1 VPVLSSAATL
11 GAAQIARAASLPLR
25 ARVSP
30 GRAAALESWR
40 QRNAVLDTLFY
51 DVSVVSQ
58 IEAVDLSPWLAAEGA
73 ILIVPPS
80 GSSRLTLCTSVPEFI
95 AKADGV
101 RALAI
106 AGVGSS
112 ALGSAAFAR
121 NIADAIGG
129 PVAAVVSGYGLAD
142 LVTEALGGYFLFGAL
157 NSMRHAFEGLDRL
170 TEWRPP
176 ISSAG
181 IESPGDFIRQ
191 SRDTDTVLALLS
203 DKRLSFDL
211 LVGHSKGNL
220 VLAEA
225 LYELVGTDLDTA
237 RSLAASAC
245 IVTVSARI
253 AMPPLFSRVIDIM
266 GAWDWFGALNSR
278 PDIPADYLVANAW
291 HHTNTE
297 LPAHLP
303 VTKTLRRVLA

>member
-1 VPVLSSAATL
+1 MLSSAATL
-11 GAAQIARAASLPLR
+11 GATQIARAASLPQR
-25 ARVSP
+25 TRVAP

-51 DVSVVSQ
+51 DVSVVSRS
-58 IEAVDLSPWLAAEGA
+58 EAADLSPWLAAEGA
-73 ILIVPPS
+73 ILIVPPL
-80 GSSRLTLCTSVPEFI
+80 GSSRLTVCASVPEFI

-101 RALAI
+101 RTLAI

-129 PVAAVVSGYGLAD
+129 PVAAVVSGYGLSD
-142 LVTEALGGYFLFGAL
+142 LMTEALGGFFLFGAL

-176 ISSAG
+176 MSSAG
-181 IESPGDFIRQ
+181 IESPGDFVRQ
-191 SRDTDTVLALLS
+191 SRDTQTVLALLS
-203 DKRLSFDL
+203 DKRLGFDL
-211 LVGHSKGNL
+211 IVGHSKGNL
-220 VLAEA
+220 VLSEA

-253 AMPPLFSRVIDIM
+253 AMPPLFRRVIDIM

-278 PDIPADYLVANAW
+278 PDIPADYLVPNAW

-303 VTKTLRRVLA
+303 VTKTLRRDLA